1 MIFKVLL
8 SIAALAVT
16 TTNAFVQHQ
25 PPLGV
30 SRTITKKSSSS
41 SLNMVADNDAKV
53 ILVTGSSRG
62 LGKAIAVHLGEKGQ
76 KVVVNYVSDG
86 SADAAAATVEEIK
99 AAGGDAVALKAAV
112 TSDLFDMIFDLVAFD
127 LNLHVVGSCRE
138 EFHCTLSISIQI
150 LIFLSFL
157 YAATTVSDPDE
168 IKKLFADSVEAF
180 GTIDFLVNNAGI
192 TKDELVMHMK
202 PVQWQEV
209 IDCNLS
215 GVFYCTQAFFKLAS
229 KKRTGRI
236 INMSSVVG
244 QIGNPGQANYAAA
257 KGGVIGMSMANAKE
271 FSSRGITVNTVCPGF
286 IDTNDKE
293 LDLDTVTSGIP
304 LKRLGN
310 PEEVAGM
317 VRFLALDPACDY
329 ITGHTFNVDGGIAI
343 GG

>member
-1 MIFKVLL
+1 MIFAKVVL

-25 PPLGV
+25 PLGV
-30 SRTITKKSSSS
+30 SRTITKSS
-41 SLNMVADNDAKV
+41 SLNMVADDAKV

-62 LGKAIAVHLGEKGQ
+62 LGKAIALNLGECGQ
-76 KVVVNYVSDG
+76 KVIVNYVSEG

-99 AAGGDAVALKAAV
+99 AAGGDAIALKAD
-112 TSDLFDMIFDLVAFD
+112 S
-127 LNLHVVGSCRE
+127 
-138 EFHCTLSISIQI
+138 
-150 LIFLSFL
+150 
-157 YAATTVSDPDE
+157 SDPDE

-236 INMSSVVG
+236 INMASVVG

-286 IDTNDKE
+286 IDTGMADDDKE
-293 LDLDTVTSGIP
+293 VDLDTVTSGIP
-304 LKRLGN
+304 LKRLGK